1 MPSKL
6 SKWGNS
12 LGVRV
17 PSHIAERAGLQ
28 CGDQLYIRLLDSGDI
43 LIRLAR
49 LTPGAAVNEASDSV
63 RQIPKREQ
71 PERW

>member
-1 MPSKL
+1 MPRIA
-6 SKWGNS
+6 KWGNS
-12 LGVRV
+12 LSVRI
-17 PSHIAERAGLQ
+17 PTSIAQNLNLTSGAECYL
-28 CGDQLYIRLLDSGDI
+28 RLLDSGDI

-49 LTPGAAVNEASDSV
+49 LKPGAAVNEASDSV

>member
-1 MPSKL
+1 MPRIA
-6 SKWGNS
+6 KWGNS
-12 LGVRV
+12 LSVRI
-17 PSHIAERAGLQ
+17 PTSISQNLQ
-28 CGDQLYIRLLDSGDI
+28 LTNGEECYLRLLDSGDI

-49 LTPGAAVNEASDSV
+49 QKPGAAVNEASDSV

>member
-1 MPSKL
+1 MPRIA
-6 SKWGNS
+6 KWGNS
-12 LGVRV
+12 LSVRI
-17 PSHIAERAGLQ
+17 PTSIAQNLQ
-28 CGDQLYIRLLDSGDI
+28 LTNGEECYLRLLDSGDI

-49 LTPGAAVNEASDSV
+49 PKPGASVNEASDSV

>member
-1 MPSKL
+1 MPRIA
-6 SKWGNS
+6 KWGNS
-12 LGVRV
+12 LSVRI
-17 PSHIAERAGLQ
+17 PTSIAQNLQ
-28 CGDQLYIRLLDSGDI
+28 LTNGEECYLRLLDSGDI

-49 LTPGAAVNEASDSV
+49 EKPGASVNEASDSV

>member
-1 MPSKL
+1 MPRIA
-6 SKWGNS
+6 KWGNS
-12 LGVRV
+12 LSVRI
-17 PSHIAERAGLQ
+17 PTSIAQNLQ
-28 CGDQLYIRLLDSGDI
+28 LTTGEECYLRLLDSGDI

-49 LTPGAAVNEASDSV
+49 QKPGVAVNEASDSV

>member
-1 MPSKL
+1 MPRIA
-6 SKWGNS
+6 KWGNS
-12 LGVRV
+12 LSVRI
-17 PSHIAERAGLQ
+17 PTSIAQNLQ
-28 CGDQLYIRLLDSGDI
+28 LTNGEECYLRLLDSGDI

-49 LTPGAAVNEASDSV
+49 QKPGVAVNEASDSV